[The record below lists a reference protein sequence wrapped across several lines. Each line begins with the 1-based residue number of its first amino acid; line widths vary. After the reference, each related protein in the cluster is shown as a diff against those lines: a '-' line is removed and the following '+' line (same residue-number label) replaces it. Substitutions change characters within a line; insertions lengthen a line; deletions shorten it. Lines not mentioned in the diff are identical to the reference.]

1 MSRLP
6 EITDLFAR
14 LASNLETLNPTA
26 TNEDQEAIDLSISH
40 LNQSLNLEDSSRV
53 RVLDTALSLMCFRAP
68 QVSQSFNCSSR
79 VRVLE
84 ILWF

>member
-26 TNEDQEAIDLSISH
+26 TNEDQEVLDLSP
-40 LNQSLNLEDSSRV
+40 EP
-53 RVLDTALSLMCFRAP
+53 LSQFGG
-68 QVSQSFNCSSR
+68 QF
-79 VRVLE
+79 
-84 ILWF
+84 